1 MGSNSGA
8 SIVSRLR
15 TLAMAGFAL
24 VTSSGLAAA
33 QDQGFVDLPHYGQM
47 NLHHPVTEIM
57 DKLVN
62 LHNLLLVVI
71 SVITVFVLAL
81 LVYVMVRFRASRN
94 PVPSQVTHNTLLEV
108 AWTVVP
114 IIILIIIAVPS
125 FKLLYFMDRVADP
138 EGAVT
143 VKITGK
149 QWNWQYEYP
158 DLKIDFEAFIVKD
171 PDWAKLSDAEKVRRP
186 RLLAVDAEMVVPVNT
201 NIRFYVTSTDVMH
214 SWAIPAFGVK
224 HDAMIGRLNQ
234 GWFNVRK
241 EGLYYGQC
249 SQICGSGHAYMPIAV
264 RVVSKAEFDK
274 WVASKKAAALP
285 APTEF
290 AAFDQTGVEPTR

>member
-1 MGSNSGA
+1 MGSISGA
-8 SIVSRLR
+8 SIVSRVR
-15 TLAMAGFAL
+15 TLAIAGFAL
-24 VTSSGLAAA
+24 LVSAGLAVA

-47 NLHHPVTEIM
+47 NLHHPVTETM
-57 DKLVN
+57 EKLVS
-62 LHNLLLVVI
+62 LHNLLLVII

-81 LVYVMVRFRASRN
+81 MVYVMVRFRASRN

-108 AWTVVP
+108 AWTVMP
-114 IIILIIIAVPS
+114 IVILIVIAIPS
-125 FKLLYFMDRVADP
+125 FKLLYFMDRTSEP
-138 EGAVT
+138 GLT
-143 VKITGK
+143 IKITGK

-171 PDWAKLSDAEKVRRP
+171 PDWNKFSPEEKVRRP

-201 NIRFYVTSTDVMH
+201 NVRFYVTSVDVMH
-214 SWAIPAFGVK
+214 SWAVPAFGVK
-224 HDAMIGRLNQ
+224 NDAVIGRLNQ

-264 RVVSKAEFDK
+264 RVVSKEAFDK
-274 WVASKKAAALP
+274 WVASKKAAQLP

-290 AAFDQTGVEPTR
+290 ARVEPTR

>member
-15 TLAMAGFAL
+15 TLAAAGFAL
-24 VTSSGLAAA
+24 IAFPGLAFA
-33 QDQGFVDLPHYGQM
+33 QDTDFVDLPHYGQL
-47 NLHHPVTEIM
+47 NLHHPVTKIM
-57 DKLVN
+57 DDIVS
-62 LHNLLLVVI
+62 LHNLLLVII
-71 SVITVFVLAL
+71 SIITVFVLAL

-94 PVPSQVTHNTLLEV
+94 PVPSQVTHNTMLEV

-114 IIILIIIAVPS
+114 IIILIIIAIPS
-125 FKLLYFMDRVADP
+125 FKLLYFMDRTTEP
-138 EGAVT
+138 GLT
-143 VKITGK
+143 IKITGK

-158 DLKIDFEAFIVKD
+158 DLKIDFEAFMVKEA
-171 PDWAKLSDAEKVRRP
+171 DWQKLSPAEKERRP
-186 RLLAVDAEMVVPVNT
+186 RLLAVDNEMVVPVDT
-201 NIRFYVTSTDVMH
+201 NVRFYVTSTDVMH
-214 SWAIPAFGVK
+214 SWAVPAFGVK

-241 EGLYYGQC
+241 IGLYYGQC

-264 RVVSKAEFDK
+264 RVVSKADFEK

-290 AAFDQTGVEPTR
+290 AATDFNRAEPTR